1 MTNYNPYNYQDHRV
15 VNRITF
21 HRPLRYAA
29 RVPTYKRMCDEKVN
43 DGGSVCS
50 RDGQRIGACTVCG
63 AKNLSLAQANALA
76 SAAIQACTA
85 KNYQVSVTV
94 VDRAGVVKAV
104 QRTDN
109 AGPHTLKA
117 SEMKAF
123 TALSTKNASGK
134 VMESAQSNA
143 GAQNLRDI
151 PGLLLLAGGLPVK
164 EGDETIGAIGIGG
177 APGGT
182 WMKPAR
188 NKPLM
193 G

>member
-1 MTNYNPYNYQDHRV
+1 
-15 VNRITF
+15 
-21 HRPLRYAA
+21 
-29 RVPTYKRMCDEKVN
+29 
-43 DGGSVCS
+43 
-50 RDGQRIGACTVCG
+50 
-63 AKNLSLAQANALA
+63 
-76 SAAIQACTA
+76 
-85 KNYQVSVTV
+85 
-94 VDRAGVVKAV
+94 VKAV

-164 EGDETIGAIGIGG
+164 EGEEVIGAIGIGG
-177 APGGT
+177 APGGHLDEACAQQAIDG
-182 WMKPAR
+182 M
-188 NKPLM
+188 NKS
-193 G
+193 

>member
-1 MTNYNPYNYQDHRV
+1 
-15 VNRITF
+15 
-21 HRPLRYAA
+21 
-29 RVPTYKRMCDEKVN
+29 MCDEKVN
-43 DGGSVCS
+43 DGSSVCS
-50 RDGQRIGACTVCG
+50 RDGQRIGARPVRD
-63 AKNLSLAQANALA
+63 AKKSLPNALA
-76 SAAIQACTA
+76 SAAIQACTS

-164 EGDETIGAIGIGG
+164 EGDEVIGAIGIGG
-177 APGGT
+177 APGGHLDEACAQQAIDSMT
-182 WMKPAR
+182 TS
-188 NKPLM
+188 
-193 G
+193 